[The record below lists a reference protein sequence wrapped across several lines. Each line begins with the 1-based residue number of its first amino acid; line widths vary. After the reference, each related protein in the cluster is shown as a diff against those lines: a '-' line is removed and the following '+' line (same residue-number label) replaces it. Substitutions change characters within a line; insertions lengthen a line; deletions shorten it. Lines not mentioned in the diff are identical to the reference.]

1 MPTLYHTKLLLQE
14 WVSGKVPGVNVNTL
28 CHRLEVDNPGSI
40 FSKPSFTGMMF
51 AKIQV
56 EQVLIMKNEDK
67 TIYVVSGLPRSGTS
81 MMMKMLEAGGLKP
94 MTDNIREADDDNLQ
108 GYFEFERVKAMKDGD
123 TAWVGEAQ
131 GKVIK
136 VISALLEY
144 LPPGYTYKIIFM
156 EREMMEILASQRK
169 MLERR
174 GKPGNPAEDGK
185 FADLYGKHLDKVKA
199 WLVSQNNVGVMYVRY
214 NEMLSNPAENA
225 EKVAGFLGIPMNLQ
239 AMSAVPQEQYY
250 RQRK

>member
-1 MPTLYHTKLLLQE
+1 MSEH
-14 WVSGKVPGVNVNTL
+14 
-28 CHRLEVDNPGSI
+28 DN
-40 FSKPSFTGMMF
+40 
-51 AKIQV
+51 
-56 EQVLIMKNEDK
+56 

-81 MMMKMLEAGGLKP
+81 MMMKMLEAGGLSAL
-94 MTDNIREADDDNLQ
+94 TDNIRRADDDNLQ
-108 GYFEFERVKAMKDGD
+108 GYYEFERVKAMKDGD

-136 VISALLEY
+136 VISALLES
-144 LPPGYTYKIIFM
+144 LPAGYHYKVIFM

-185 FADLYGKHLDKVKA
+185 FADLYGKHLEKVKA
-199 WLVSQNNVGVMYVRY
+199 WLARQENMKVLYVHY
-214 NEMLSNPAENA
+214 NEMLKESAALAGGVAE
-225 EKVAGFLGIPMNLQ
+225 FLGIQMNVK
-239 AMSAVPQEQYY
+239 AMSEVPQEQYY

>member
-1 MPTLYHTKLLLQE
+1 MSEH
-14 WVSGKVPGVNVNTL
+14 
-28 CHRLEVDNPGSI
+28 DN
-40 FSKPSFTGMMF
+40 
-51 AKIQV
+51 
-56 EQVLIMKNEDK
+56 

-81 MMMKMLEAGGLKP
+81 MMMKMLEAGGLSAL
-94 MTDNIREADDDNLQ
+94 TDNIRRADDDNLQ
-108 GYFEFERVKAMKDGD
+108 GYYEFERVKAMKDGD

-136 VISALLEY
+136 VISALLES
-144 LPPGYTYKIIFM
+144 LPAGYYYKVIFM

-185 FADLYGKHLDKVKA
+185 FADLYGKHLEKVKA
-199 WLVSQNNVGVMYVRY
+199 WLARQENMKVLYVRY
-214 NEMLSNPAENA
+214 NEMLKAPAALAGGVA
-225 EKVAGFLGIPMNLQ
+225 EFLGIPVDVR
-239 AMSAVPQEQYY
+239 AMSEVPQEQYY

>member
-1 MPTLYHTKLLLQE
+1 MSDT
-14 WVSGKVPGVNVNTL
+14 
-28 CHRLEVDNPGSI
+28 
-40 FSKPSFTGMMF
+40 
-51 AKIQV
+51 
-56 EQVLIMKNEDK
+56 DK

-81 MMMKMLEAGGLKP
+81 MMMKMLEAGGLSP
-94 MTDNIREADDDNLQ
+94 MTDNIRTADDDNLQ
-108 GYFEFERVKAMKDGD
+108 GYYEFERVKAMKEGD

-136 VISALLEY
+136 VISALLEH
-144 LPPGYTYKIIFM
+144 LPSAYQYKIVFM

-185 FADLYGKHLDKVKA
+185 FAELYGKHLEKVKA
-199 WLVSQNNVGVMYVRY
+199 WLAGQANISVLYVRY
-214 NEMLSNPAENA
+214 NEMVENPTGYAV
-225 EKVAGFLGIPMNLQ
+225 KVAEFLGIPVDVK
-239 AMSAVPQEQYY
+239 AMGDVPQEQFY

>member
-1 MPTLYHTKLLLQE
+1 MEMSET
-14 WVSGKVPGVNVNTL
+14 
-28 CHRLEVDNPGSI
+28 
-40 FSKPSFTGMMF
+40 
-51 AKIQV
+51 
-56 EQVLIMKNEDK
+56 DK

-81 MMMKMLEAGGLKP
+81 MMMKMLEAGGLSAL
-94 MTDNIREADDDNLQ
+94 TDNIRTADDDNLQ
-108 GYFEFERVKAMKDGD
+108 GYYEFERVKAMKDGD
-123 TAWVGEAQ
+123 TDWVGEAQ

-144 LPPGYTYKIIFM
+144 LPSAYQYKIIFM

-185 FADLYGKHLDKVKA
+185 FAELYGKHLEKVKT
-199 WLVSQNNVGVMYVRY
+199 WLAGQTNMSVLYVRY
-214 NEMLSNPAENA
+214 NEMVKNPADQSR
-225 EKVAGFLGIPMNLQ
+225 KVAEFLDIPMNVEQ
-239 AMSAVPQEQYY
+239 MESVPQGQFY

>member
-1 MPTLYHTKLLLQE
+1 MSEH
-14 WVSGKVPGVNVNTL
+14 
-28 CHRLEVDNPGSI
+28 DN
-40 FSKPSFTGMMF
+40 
-51 AKIQV
+51 
-56 EQVLIMKNEDK
+56 

-81 MMMKMLEAGGLKP
+81 MMMKMLEAGGLSAL
-94 MTDNIREADDDNLQ
+94 TDNIRRADDDNLQ
-108 GYFEFERVKAMKDGD
+108 GYYEFERVKAMKDGD

-136 VISALLEY
+136 VISALLES
-144 LPPGYTYKIIFM
+144 LPAGYHYKVIFM

-185 FADLYGKHLDKVKA
+185 FAELYGKHLEKVKA
-199 WLVSQNNVGVMYVRY
+199 WLARQENMKVLYVRY
-214 NEMLSNPAENA
+214 NGMLKEPAALAGGVA
-225 EKVAGFLGIPMNLQ
+225 EFLGIQMNVK
-239 AMSAVPQEQYY
+239 AMSEVPQEQYY